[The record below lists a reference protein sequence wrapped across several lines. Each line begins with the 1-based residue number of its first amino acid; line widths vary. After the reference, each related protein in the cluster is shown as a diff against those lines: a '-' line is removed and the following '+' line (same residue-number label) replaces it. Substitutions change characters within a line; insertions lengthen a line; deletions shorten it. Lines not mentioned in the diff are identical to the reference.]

1 MTIKF
6 NKTELFKEAQ
16 TKLSAVLA
24 NPESTE
30 ADQTSAYQNY
40 FEVLQ
45 SEIAKSISSQV
56 NDEMLDRS
64 ILQQRGQNVL
74 TSEET
79 KFFTAVANSGGFS
92 DDAILPVT
100 TQERVFD
107 DLVQEHPLL
116 AEIGLENLGAVTRY
130 IDADPTKAYA
140 WGDLFGGIAGR
151 NFNSVY

>member
-6 NKTELFKEAQ
+6 NKTELFAEAKA
-16 TKLSAVLA
+16 KLSAVLS

-30 ADQTSAYQNY
+30 AEQTSAYQNY
-40 FEVLQ
+40 LEVMQ
-45 SEIAKSISSQV
+45 NEIVKAVSSQV
-56 NDEMLDRS
+56 NNEMLDRS

-79 KFFTAVANSGGFS
+79 KFFAAVANSGGFS
-92 DDAILPVT
+92 DDTILPVT
-100 TQERVFD
+100 TQERVFE

-130 IDADPTKAYA
+130 IDSDPT
-140 WGDLFGGIAGR
+140 
-151 NFNSVY
+151 